1 MNFCTIFLVLYTI
14 LQIISHGQNY
24 PKCIF
29 QAKTEGLSTL
39 YRGCQSTVT
48 AVSISNFV
56 YFYSFH
62 GLKVGKFKISNYI
75 SYSEDNGSFWT
86 TVSSSRPSL
95 CLLCWSES
103 HILVLLMLWLLLLVL
118 LFTFFLF
125 YCCAGQH
132 CHHHPTH
139 STPSL
144 VKASFR

>member
-62 GLKVGKFKISNYI
+62 GLKVRRFEIFVLRYI
-75 SYSEDNGSFWT
+75 
-86 TVSSSRPSL
+86 
-95 CLLCWSES
+95 
-103 HILVLLMLWLLLLVL
+103 
-118 LFTFFLF
+118 
-125 YCCAGQH
+125 
-132 CHHHPTH
+132 
-139 STPSL
+139 
-144 VKASFR
+144 